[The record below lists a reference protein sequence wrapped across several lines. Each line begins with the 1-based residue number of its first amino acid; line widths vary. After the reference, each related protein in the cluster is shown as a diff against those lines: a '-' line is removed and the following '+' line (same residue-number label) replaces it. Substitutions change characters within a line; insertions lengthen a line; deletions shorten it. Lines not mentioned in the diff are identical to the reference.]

1 MGITLGIVLVL
12 AALAVVVYPFVMV
25 QRLKAN
31 SPDPLVQRLR
41 AARTRTYRQI
51 EELDAELESGE
62 IAQEEHE
69 AQVHEL
75 RIAAARIL
83 REMSVL
89 ESDTASEAE
98 IEREIA
104 AARRER
110 ASAARETD
118 TEVSGPEADR

>member
-12 AALAVVVYPFVMV
+12 AALAVVVYPFVIV
-25 QRLKAN
+25 QRRRVN
-31 SPDPLVQRLR
+31 SPDPAVQRLR
-41 AARTRTYRQI
+41 AARTRIYRQI
-51 EELDAELESGE
+51 EELGAELKSSE

-104 AARRER
+104 AARSER
-110 ASAARETD
+110 ASATR
-118 TEVSGPEADR
+118 EADAGAAEPEVDR

>member
-1 MGITLGIVLVL
+1 MGIALGIVLVL
-12 AALAVVVYPFVMV
+12 AALAVVVYPFVNV
-25 QRLKAN
+25 RRPSGNAA
-31 SPDPLVQRLR
+31 DPAVQRLR
-41 AARTRTYRQI
+41 AARTRIYRQI
-51 EELDAELESGE
+51 EELGAELKSGE

-104 AARRER
+104 EARRER